1 MSEDVLSDDQLK
13 LEFETPQF
21 LHSLFANDPREV
33 RYAAELDEFIDK
45 CLADLAKAAG
55 TPLPMPLRSFGRWI
69 LEFPTHYNDLH
80 VDPRLRL
87 GRPRVVVPVDKG
99 IGSVVFLA
107 KNLWVESLRSGPRFD
122 ALLKRVGHPSMWSP
136 EATQLD

>member
-1 MSEDVLSDDQLK
+1 MAH
-13 LEFETPQF
+13 EFERVGTWQQNLAHWLAGGWIVLGRRTRHPRGPGEFIYRHLYWCITTLTTVGYGNVTPVTAAQMDYSMVHHGLGHTDETF
-21 LHSLFANDPREV
+21 
-33 RYAAELDEFIDK
+33 RYLDE
-45 CLADLAKAAG
+45 A
-55 TPLPMPLRSFGRWI
+55 
-69 LEFPTHYNDLH
+69 
-80 VDPRLRL
+80 
-87 GRPRVVVPVDKG
+87 VDKG